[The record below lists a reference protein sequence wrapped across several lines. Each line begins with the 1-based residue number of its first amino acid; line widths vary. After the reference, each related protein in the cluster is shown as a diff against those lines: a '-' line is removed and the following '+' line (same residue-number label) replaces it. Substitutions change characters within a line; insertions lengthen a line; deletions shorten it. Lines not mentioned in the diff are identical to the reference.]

1 MKKLL
6 LFLCVI
12 TLVVTSLPNIG
23 HTIPVTAYYQS
34 GQGYYSG
41 VELLGYPTGPI
52 ISYVDFTYPAD
63 QKVIFDFDTKN
74 YFSQNDDFFYFPL
87 LDFLGEDPISLRVV
101 ESGSIIEGTPSLF
114 IAEFNAIGVIDDPN
128 SLFDEVVLEWSA
140 KHFVSWNEI
149 AGEGT
154 IHSMDSAT
162 LYLSAT
168 ESVKTSG
175 VGCYTIGSSPVPEP
189 TTMLLFGAGL
199 VGLAGFGRKRF
210 KKKVLPIN
218 L

>member
-6 LFLCVI
+6 MFLCVI
-12 TLVVTSLPNIG
+12 TLVVASLPNIG

-34 GQGYYSG
+34 GQGIYSG
-41 VELLGYPTGPI
+41 VELFGNPTGPI
-52 ISYVDFTYPAD
+52 ISYVDFTHPAD
-63 QKVIFDFDTKN
+63 QKVIFDFDTKS

-87 LDFLGEDPISLRVV
+87 LDVLGEDPISLRVV
-101 ESGSIIEGTPSLF
+101 ESGNIIEGTPSLF
-114 IAEFNAIGVIDDPN
+114 IAEFSAIGVIDDPN
-128 SLFDEVVLEWSA
+128 SLFNGVGLEWNA
-140 KHFVSWNEI
+140 KHYVKWNEVT
-149 AGEGT
+149 GEGA

-175 VGCYTIGSSPVPEP
+175 VGCYTLGSSPVPEP

-199 VGLAGFGRKRF
+199 VGLVGFGRKWF
-210 KKKVLPIN
+210 KK
-218 L
+218 